1 MAEFKLYNYQ
11 QAHQTILDLMPRIKA
26 RLQAGNVLTLTITEP
41 KKSREQEEKYHAMI
55 GDISRQAEHMGSRW
69 DAESWKRFLVDQF
82 VRDLGI
88 SQGKIVPSL
97 DKTGIVQLGMQ
108 TRSFTTEQATEFIEW
123 LHSWGADNGITFKEH
138 S

>member
-1 MAEFKLYNYQ
+1 MAEFKLHNYQ
-11 QAHQTILDLMPRIKA
+11 QAHQTIVDLLPRIKA

-55 GDISRQAEHMGSRW
+55 GEIAKQAEHMGSKW

-82 VRDLGI
+82 VRDAGI
-88 SQGKIVPSL
+88 NQGKIVPSL

-108 TRSFTTEQATEFIEW
+108 TRSFTTEQATEFIDW
-123 LHSWGADNGITFKEH
+123 LHAWGADNGITFKE
-138 S
+138 